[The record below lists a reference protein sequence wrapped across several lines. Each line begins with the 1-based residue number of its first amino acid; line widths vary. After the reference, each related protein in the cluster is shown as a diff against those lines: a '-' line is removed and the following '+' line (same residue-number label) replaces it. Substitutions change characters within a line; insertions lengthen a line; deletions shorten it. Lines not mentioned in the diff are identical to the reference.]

1 MKVKRWNILGND
13 IEDVDVLVKHGFSPL
28 VAGVLCSRGFKTP
41 ELAEQFLKC
50 GTESLYDP
58 FLIKDM
64 DRAVARLRRAIED
77 GEKVAVYGDYDVDG
91 VTSTC
96 LMYQY
101 LGSKGI
107 SCIVH
112 IPDRLDEGYGVNEPA
127 IRRLAAEGATLL
139 VTVDCGITAAKET
152 ALAKTL
158 GLDIIITDH
167 HECSGELPEAEA
179 VVDPRRPDCGYPFP
193 YLAGVGVAFKL
204 VSAMEGREETQ
215 RLLETYGDL
224 VALGTLADVMPVMD
238 ENRTLIRAGMDIIR
252 SGKRDGLVSLVEAS
266 GGDIKKLAPDKIGY
280 TIAPR
285 LNAAGRMGKAKS
297 AFLLLAAE
305 GRERADAIA
314 QELCDLNRDRQQLEA
329 GILADALSMLKD
341 QPAGLPVI
349 LGSDAWHQG
358 VAGIVASRI
367 SERFF
372 VPAII
377 VCFDGEEGHGSC
389 RSFGGFDLFSA
400 LDASKELL
408 VGFGGHMLAA
418 GLTVKR
424 ESFDE
429 FRESFCRYYQ
439 RNTDSSFVPTMDI
452 DFEIDEAGLLSS
464 RNVEELSVLEPWG
477 NGNPQPLF
485 CIRDAV
491 IEQLTLIGEGKHI
504 KMRTSKN
511 GVSLDCV
518 FFAKT
523 LYDLALKQGDRA
535 DLAFFPQ
542 INEFRGN
549 RGVQLLLREVK
560 PSEEHIRQRDAE
572 MELLGR
578 FDGQLT
584 KEEKK
589 QFLPER
595 RNFVD
600 VWHTIERLSEKLSR
614 FGGELRFIVYGIGA
628 MLPTTPVPKIY
639 ACLRVFAEMGLI
651 SMMQSGADIDIAVHS
666 GNNRRADLN
675 ASKLLKRLR
684 S

>member
-1 MKVKRWNILGND
+1 MKVKRWNILGYAK
-13 IEDVDVLVKHGFSPL
+13 EDVNNLVEHGFSPL
-28 VAGVLCSRGFKTP
+28 LAGVLCSRGLKTP
-41 ELAEQFLKC
+41 ELARQFLKS

-64 DRAVARLRRAIED
+64 DRAVERLRRAIEN

-96 LMYQY
+96 LVYQY
-101 LGSKGI
+101 LTSKGVP
-107 SCIVH
+107 CIVH
-112 IPDRLDEGYGVNEPA
+112 IPDRLDEGYGVNETA
-127 IRRLAAEGATLL
+127 IRNIAASGATLI
-139 VTVDCGITAAKET
+139 VTVDCGITAVNET
-152 ALAKTL
+152 ALAKEL
-158 GLDIIITDH
+158 GVDIIITDH
-167 HECSGELPEAEA
+167 HECSGELPDAEA
-179 VVDPRRPDCGYPFP
+179 VIDPRRPDCCYPFP

-204 VSAMEGREETQ
+204 ISAMEGREGTEG
-215 RLLETYGDL
+215 LLETYGDL

-238 ENRTLIRAGMDIIR
+238 ENRVLIRCGMEIIR
-252 SGKRDGLVSLVEAS
+252 SGRRDGLASLVEVS

-285 LNAAGRMGKAKS
+285 LNAAGRMGKARS
-297 AFLLLAAE
+297 AFLLLSANGKE
-305 GRERADAIA
+305 SADVIA
-314 QELCDLNRDRQQLEA
+314 RELCDLNRDRQQLEA
-329 GILADALSMLKD
+329 GILADALSMLKE
-341 QPAGLPVI
+341 QPVGLPII

-400 LDASKELL
+400 LDASKDLL
-408 VGFGGHMLAA
+408 EGFGGHTLAA
-418 GLTVKR
+418 GITVKR
-424 ESFDE
+424 NNFDA
-429 FRESFCRYYQ
+429 FKRRFWQYYLL
-439 RNTDSSFVPTMDI
+439 NTDSSYVPTMDI
-452 DFEIDEAGLLSS
+452 NFEIEDARVLNTK
-464 RNVEELSVLEPWG
+464 NVEDLMVLEPWG

-491 IEQLTLIGEGKHI
+491 IEQMTLIGEGKHI
-504 KMRTSKN
+504 KMRASKN
-511 GVSLDCV
+511 GSMLDCV

-523 LYDLALKQGDRA
+523 VYDLALKQGDRA

-549 RGVQLLLREVK
+549 RSVQLLLREVK
-560 PSEEHIRQRDAE
+560 PAEEYIKQRDEE
-572 MELLGR
+572 MDLIHR
-578 FDGQLT
+578 FEGQLT

-589 QFLPER
+589 LFLPER

-614 FGGELRFIVYGIGA
+614 FGGEMRGVLYGIGA
-628 MLPTTPVPKIY
+628 LLPSTPIPKIY
-639 ACLRVFAEMGLI
+639 ACLRIFAEMGLI
-651 SMMQSGADIDIAVHS
+651 SIVQNGTEIDIIVHS
-666 GNNRRADLN
+666 GNKRADLN
-675 ASKLLKRLR
+675 ASRIHKKLR